1 MKWNSYVRLL
11 EETQGYESTG
21 WSEQGE
27 GGVVRESKM
36 ERERALKMAQKMMW
50 SSQGVCAE
58 LIGGDWKEEKW
69 WTGTK
74 ARLKDKMRK
83 KVKYNKEGVECLKWQ
98 FFWLVP
104 MPLLSC
110 ALCPAFCLTTYG
122 QAASLTFSIQ
132 SKSFGTDISKK
143 INAYLLYGT
152 LCPSCVYRKDERK
165 NKKQRRTLGRLY
177 RMKTHFS
184 DAPPPHT
191 HPLLMKRLT

>member
-58 LIGGDWKEEKW
+58 LIGGDWKEEK
-69 WTGTK
+69 

-83 KVKYNKEGVECLKWQ
+83 KVKYNKERGWVSQVAIFL
-98 FFWLVP
+98 
-104 MPLLSC
+104 
-110 ALCPAFCLTTYG
+110 ARTN
-122 QAASLTFSIQ
+122 ASLILCSLSSFLPNNIWSGSQLNFFNPIKIIWDRHLEENKCVFALWDFV
-132 SKSFGTDISKK
+132 SKLCLSK
-143 INAYLLYGT
+143 
-152 LCPSCVYRKDERK
+152 
-165 NKKQRRTLGRLY
+165 RREEE
-177 RMKTHFS
+177 
-184 DAPPPHT
+184 
-191 HPLLMKRLT
+191 